1 MPKGFCKLALKKKLS
16 IQTLR
21 ILDRISNFLTII
33 DHACQGT
40 AKTREVNLLLRYEPH
55 IVTRDAYMCLKS
67 RNLEEGNSVERCL
80 CFTLVAFSWT
90 SLIAYGWVGRRPNLS
105 PVYRQLVDNFISA
118 LEEFE
123 ADRHETECLIWMSM
137 VAIGHCRG
145 NVLLSVRVNRLM
157 DVLMKNYSYVRD
169 WEKLQTT
176 LRNFFWY

>member
-1 MPKGFCKLALKKKLS
+1 MS
-16 IQTLR
+16 
-21 ILDRISNFLTII
+21 
-33 DHACQGT
+33 
-40 AKTREVNLLLRYEPH
+40 LLR
-55 IVTRDAYMCLKS
+55 S
-67 RNLEEGNSVERCL
+67 RGVQLD
-80 CFTLVAFSWT
+80 FT
-90 SLIAYGWVGRRPNLS
+90 IAYGWVGRRPNLS

-176 LRNFFWY
+176 LRNFFWYEPLAKEWRLCWSEAMQRRLPQRG